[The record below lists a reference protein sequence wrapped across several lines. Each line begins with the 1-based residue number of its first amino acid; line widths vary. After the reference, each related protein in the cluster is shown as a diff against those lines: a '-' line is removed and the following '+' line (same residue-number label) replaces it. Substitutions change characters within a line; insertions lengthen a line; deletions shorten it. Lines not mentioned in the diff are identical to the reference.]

1 MVVMLKRR
9 KKGEPADEII
19 ETEEEIFI
27 DKMPRPKRQ
36 GIMEAADGDKPKSKN
51 SSKKFF

>member
-1 MVVMLKRR
+1 MEDGGKVKRR

-27 DKMPRPKRQ
+27 DNMPRPN
-36 GIMEAADGDKPKSKN
+36 EDKVLWKQLMVV
-51 SSKKFF
+51 